1 MIETLSFELY
11 MFSLE
16 VDVIEYCKYH
26 SDAILPSPDNCA
38 KYYNC
43 KGNDNPVE
51 ECPYP
56 SLFSQTTNKCE
67 QFSMVFCGSRPE
79 QVAPCKS
86 TLVAFLIISSR

>member
-1 MIETLSFELY
+1 MLSFA
-11 MFSLE
+11 

-26 SDAILPSPDNCA
+26 SNAILPSLDNCA

-43 KGNDNPVE
+43 KGHDNLVE
-51 ECPYP
+51 ECLYP

-79 QVAPCKS
+79 PVAPCKS
-86 TLVAFLIISSR
+86 T